1 MASEGAAP
9 AAQQVAQ
16 TQKVAAPA
24 RQRQAKLPAVAE
36 SAPQWDTKLAQGA
49 APAAQRE
56 TATPSDTPPAQ
67 PRDTR
72 TPEGAAPA
80 APIATASSG
89 PSSGKRQAAVPVAE
103 GFLTGQ
109 LLVAMPAM
117 SDPRFAQSVI
127 YVCAHTADGAM
138 GLVVNRPIVKPSFD
152 ELLRQLEVAPVPPMR
167 RIRLCAGGPVENGRG
182 FVLHT
187 VDWTGE
193 GSLRV
198 NEALA
203 LTASLDV
210 LKAIA
215 GGGGPREGL
224 LALGYAGWGP
234 GQLDSEIQ
242 QNAWLSVPAQE
253 PLLFDAGHDTKWHR
267 ALASLHID
275 PLLLSSAAGHA

>member
-1 MASEGAAP
+1 MAQGSGKTTRRTPPSETEIPEAAP
-9 AAQQVAQ
+9 AARIPKA
-16 TQKVAAPA
+16 TKPGGSRIPKVTKPASRIPEAATPAAPA
-24 RQRQAKLPAVAE
+24 EMRSSAKPVAVA
-36 SAPQWDTKLAQGA
+36 A
-49 APAAQRE
+49 
-56 TATPSDTPPAQ
+56 
-67 PRDTR
+67 
-72 TPEGAAPA
+72 
-80 APIATASSG
+80 
-89 PSSGKRQAAVPVAE
+89 VAE

-117 SDPRFAQSVI
+117 ADPRFAQSVI

-152 ELLRQLEVAPVPPMR
+152 ELLRQLDVAPVPPVR

-198 NEALA
+198 NESLA

-234 GQLDSEIQ
+234 GQLDNEIQ

-253 PLLFDAGHDTKWHR
+253 TLLFDDGHETKWQR

>member
-9 AAQQVAQ
+9 TAQQVAQ
-16 TQKVAAPA
+16 TEKVTAPA
-24 RQRQAKLPAVAE
+24 PQRDTTL
-36 SAPQWDTKLAQGA
+36 SAG
-49 APAAQRE
+49 
-56 TATPSDTPPAQ
+56 TPPVQQGGDPSNPDLA
-67 PRDTR
+67 P
-72 TPEGAAPA
+72 PA
-80 APIATASSG
+80 APMTVEASG
-89 PSSGKRQAAVPVAE
+89 NSSGKHQAAVPVAE

-117 SDPRFAQSVI
+117 TDPRFAQSVI

-234 GQLDSEIQ
+234 GQLDNEIQ

-267 ALASLHID
+267 ALATLHID